1 MLARSLLR
9 ILIATSACAVTL
21 LLALAITLRQPVIGG
36 LRWNGGSRAD
46 ARRIERDVRYLTST
60 ALPRSAAHPDSLH
73 RTAEWIARSFRES
86 GARVT
91 VQSFHARGQTWENIV
106 AELGPDD
113 HSQPLLIIGAHYD
126 AFGEMGSRPGADDNA
141 SGTAALLELARLLGK
156 AHPGT
161 PLMLVAYTNE
171 EPAFFGYEEMG
182 SAVHASALA
191 RENRA
196 VRGMI
201 CLEMIGYY
209 TREQSWPTPLLS
221 LLYPSHGDF
230 IAVAGGWPDR
240 ELARWVKRGIMGAG
254 GIDVVSF
261 TGPRETSDAS
271 DQRNYWSH
279 GWPAVMVTDTA
290 FLRNPNYHTM
300 HDTAATLDYTRMAAV
315 VNGVFNVA
323 AASQD

>member
-1 MLARSLLR
+1 MLRRSLLR
-9 ILIATSACAVTL
+9 ILMATCGCLVL
-21 LLALAITLRQPVIGG
+21 LLLVLAGILRQPAIEG
-36 LRWNGGSRAD
+36 LRGHGGPRAEP
-46 ARRIERDVRYLTST
+46 RRIERDVRYLTTT
-60 ALPRSAAHPDSLH
+60 ALPRSAAHPESLH
-73 RTAEWIARSFRES
+73 RTADWIARSFQAS

-91 VQSFHARGQTWENIV
+91 LQSFHARGQTWENVV

-113 HSQPLLIIGAHYD
+113 RSQPLLIIGAHYD

-141 SGTAALLELARLLGK
+141 SGTAALLELARLLGQ
-156 AHPGT
+156 AHPRA

-171 EPAFFGYEEMG
+171 EPPFFGSEEMG

-191 RENRA
+191 RENRI

-230 IAVAGGWPDR
+230 IAVAGGWHDR
-240 ELARWVKRGIMGAG
+240 KLARSVKRGIMGAG
-254 GIDVVSF
+254 GINVVSF

-271 DQRNYWSH
+271 DQRNYWFH

-290 FLRNPNYHTM
+290 FLRNPNYHTT
-300 HDTAATLDYTRMAAV
+300 HDTAATLDYQRMAAV

-323 AASQD
+323 AASRD